1 MVQIS
6 LREIRAEIPGIGTVN
21 LSTAGIERFPLV
33 VQPWSISGNSKKNK
47 KKLFMLF
54 IYINFI
60 IVNGSNI
67 LFYHLYKTK
76 YFGLRPV
83 QLLNLQ

>member
-6 LREIRAEIPGIGTVN
+6 LREIRAEIPGIGTVY

-47 KKLFMLF
+47 KNDLC
-54 IYINFI
+54 Y
-60 IVNGSNI
+60 SSI
-67 LFYHLYKTK
+67 LI
-76 YFGLRPV
+76 
-83 QLLNLQ
+83 LLL